1 MRFIEAGDPCDVE
14 RMGITLE
21 PEADYE
27 LQADG
32 RGGCED
38 PRVTY
43 IERRQ
48 RYMMTYTAFS
58 SFGARIALAV
68 SEDLF
73 HWKRLGLATF
83 APFCGIDFVH
93 VDNKDASLFPIAIPN
108 HSGKLQLAMIH
119 RPLFA
124 GSKPEETDCDACSR
138 LVDVDH
144 ESIWISY
151 CRMVLEVWNRLAS
164 LCLTHTIAWPRR
176 SRRGKR

>member
-1 MRFIEAGDPCDVE
+1 
-14 RMGITLE
+14 MGITLE